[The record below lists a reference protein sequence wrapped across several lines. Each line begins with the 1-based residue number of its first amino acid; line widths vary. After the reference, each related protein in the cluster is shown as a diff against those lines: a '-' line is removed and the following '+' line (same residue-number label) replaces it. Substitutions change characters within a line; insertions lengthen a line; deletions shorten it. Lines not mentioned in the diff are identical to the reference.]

1 MGSANAT
8 SNEEQNYSSRGEMNP
23 PVAFEGD
30 EPSII
35 MIAESPQHRVR
46 NLSSSRVVQQQ
57 QVSNFWEGFCITNDA
72 AIREQ
77 RK

>member
-46 NLSSSRVVQQQ
+46 NLSSSRVVQQ
-57 QVSNFWEGFCITNDA
+57 
-72 AIREQ
+72 
-77 RK
+77 